1 MPIRRRQKKR
11 NDEPRQK
18 QKQRHAVIDPLV
30 DPGNPPYRHQTRSK
44 ADPTRTHHRL
54 VTVAQSSPS
63 SRSAL
68 SPQKTA
74 TVMLG
79 GMSIEGHRRPFGL
92 SIWLG
97 WHITARAVRSHRA
110 SFPRRRQ
117 IGARDDGPRTI
128 LANSQP
134 PFPDRL
140 VD

>member
-74 TVMLG
+74 TVMLDRAT
-79 GMSIEGHRRPFGL
+79 RRKSLVVRELCDNYVAAAERGL
-92 SIWLG
+92 IMG
-97 WHITARAVRSHRA
+97 K
-110 SFPRRRQ
+110 RQ
-117 IGARDDGPRTI
+117 LPKKQSTLYSDHG
-128 LANSQP
+128 
-134 PFPDRL
+134 
-140 VD
+140 